1 MRGLAGHCPAGWPP
15 DWPACSSCSGHSP
28 MAKLAGC
35 LCSFNTLGSNVSCH
49 SYFWLCFGLQRREV
63 GASVS
68 LLSSLFE
75 VKPNK
80 RGPTLITSVLSFL
93 VPPLPKL
100 ETLHAHVHTSTYR
113 DLYAFEFWMG
123 LGLGKPGFVFP
134 GCMTL
139 GKRPSPPAL
148 TFLFIKV
155 G

>member
-1 MRGLAGHCPAGWPP
+1 MRCILWAIILSKHPGCSPVHCSQTLELCQQTQSHVDMRGLAGHCPQAGLLTGPRV
-15 DWPACSSCSGHSP
+15 AAALGHSP

-35 LCSFNTLGSNVSCH
+35 LRSFNTLGSNVSCH

-93 VPPLPKL
+93 VPPPQAGDPAC
-100 ETLHAHVHTSTYR
+100 T
-113 DLYAFEFWMG
+113 
-123 LGLGKPGFVFP
+123 
-134 GCMTL
+134 
-139 GKRPSPPAL
+139 RPH
-148 TFLFIKV
+148 IHI
-155 G
+155 